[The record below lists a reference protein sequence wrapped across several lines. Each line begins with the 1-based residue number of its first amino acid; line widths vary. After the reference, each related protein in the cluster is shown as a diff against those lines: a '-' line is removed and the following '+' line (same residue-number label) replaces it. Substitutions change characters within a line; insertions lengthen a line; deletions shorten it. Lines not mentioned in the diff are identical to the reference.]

1 MSDFYLS
8 SYDDLSV
15 ASLQGK
21 DAKKVL
27 LFIGVMTAHSLTEGI
42 GMGMSF
48 GGGTALGLC
57 VNIAMAIHNL
67 PEGIAV
73 ALVLVSKGVSP
84 TIATVSFS
92 VLVFFFI
99 IKT

>member
-1 MSDFYLS
+1 
-8 SYDDLSV
+8 
-15 ASLQGK
+15 
-21 DAKKVL
+21 
-27 LFIGVMTAHSLTEGI
+27 MTAHSLTEGI

-84 TIATVSFS
+84 GIATVNSKIFS
-92 VLVFFFI
+92 YL
-99 IKT
+99 KK

>member
-1 MSDFYLS
+1 MTVLSDYFLS
-8 SYDDLSV
+8 EHEELSV
-15 ASLQGK
+15 STLRGK

-48 GGGTALGLC
+48 GGGLTLGFT

-84 TIATVSFS
+84 WKATVCENSLSCFC
-92 VLVFFFI
+92 
-99 IKT
+99 